1 MAKALSCEAQRDAH
15 SLNAEMSS
23 LGTRCQNSYQELQ
36 VLQARLQEHF
46 LPAEADV
53 RDAVGLIDH
62 SPILQQ
68 NCGEEIQATRKMA
81 EAFLQLE
88 GNIAHVKENS
98 VTGTKDYQQLAIVRG
113 LVRQLALPVRIE
125 AGETVRAPDGL
136 ALSSR
141 NGYLSAGERA
151 RAPLLHQV
159 LREVSEGLRSGQ
171 EAPALER
178 EAAMKLEKDQWQV
191 DYVAVRKAADL
202 QSPAAADKAL
212 VVLAAA
218 RLGST
223 RLIDNLEVAL

>member
-1 MAKALSCEAQRDAH
+1 MLFRSLSCEAQRDVH

-98 VTGTKDYQQLAIVRG
+98 VTGTKDYQQLAETGRA
-113 LVRQLALPVRIE
+113 LA
-125 AGETVRAPDGL
+125 AQTA
-136 ALSSR
+136 ALSR
-141 NGYLSAGERA
+141 NCGSSGPMDATSLTAAGGST
-151 RAPLLHQV
+151 HGV
-159 LREVSEGLRSGQ
+159 GSGI
-171 EAPALER
+171 PR
-178 EAAMKLEKDQWQV
+178 G
-191 DYVAVRKAADL
+191 R
-202 QSPAAADKAL
+202 SPAQASDITGTEKPKD
-212 VVLAAA
+212 
-218 RLGST
+218 RIT
-223 RLIDNLEVAL
+223 P